1 MIKSIKEREGKPVE
15 IDLTGSNGN
24 VFCLI
29 SIATDLAKLLNKRR
43 DNDYFDIKALQ
54 ADMMSDDYEH
64 AIQVMEKNFGHMI
77 IMYR

>member
-1 MIKSIKEREGKPVE
+1 MIKSIKDKKEGRVE
-15 IDLTGSNGN
+15 IDLTGPNGN

-43 DNDYFDIKALQ
+43 GNNYFDIPALQ
-54 ADMMSDDYEH
+54 KDMMSDDYEH
-64 AIQVMEKNFGHMI
+64 AINVMEKNFGHMI

>member
-1 MIKSIKEREGKPVE
+1 MIKSIKERKEGKIE
-15 IDLTGSNGN
+15 IDLTGPNGN

-29 SIATDLAKLLNKRR
+29 SIATDLAQLLNKRR
-43 DNDYFDIKALQ
+43 DADYFDIPALQ
-54 ADMMSDDYEH
+54 KDMMNKDYEH